1 MTFSVKAFWRPMSN
15 VQEERKISTYSE
27 GLPVYSL
34 YGLNLASDFVFANR
48 LVRETGAPDLTF
60 RLVDEP
66 PLRGWEDNTPAFA
79 SSPELDGV
87 EESMVYVYRQDGYD
101 VLRFTNMADYY
112 LRPDSITCHLLDP
125 ACEFLVEIHL
135 LGVTLSL
142 WLELQGIPVLHAS
155 AVAVEGRAAVFL
167 ATNSG
172 GKSSLAASLMQAGH
186 PLLTDDVLPI
196 ERGAGIFEGRPGY
209 PQMRMWPEQAR
220 HFLGHYEHLEI
231 VHPAFPKRR
240 VPVGEDGL
248 GTFCDQ
254 PAPPACLYLP
264 ERRDPVEWGTEV
276 EIIPIP
282 QVEALMSLIGQS
294 FIPHTVEA
302 LGLQPQRLDFFASLV
317 TQVPMRRIFYPEG
330 FHHLPL
336 VRRAI
341 LDDLAGLR
349 P

>member
-1 MTFSVKAFWRPMSN
+1 MSN
-15 VQEERKISTYSE
+15 VQEKSKISTSSE

-34 YGLNLASDFVFANR
+34 YGLNLASDFSFVNP
-48 LVRETGAPDLTF
+48 LIGGTGAPDLTF
-60 RLVDEP
+60 SLVDAP
-66 PLRGWEDNTPAFA
+66 PLTGWEDNEPAFA
-79 SSPELDGV
+79 SAPELDGV
-87 EESMVYVYRQDGYD
+87 EESMIYVYRQDGYA

-112 LRPDSITCHLLDP
+112 LQPGSITCHLLDP

-135 LGVTLSL
+135 LGVTFSL

-155 AVAVEGRAAVFL
+155 AVVVEGRAAVFL

-172 GKSSLAASLMQAGH
+172 GKSSLAASLMQAGY
-186 PLLTDDVLPI
+186 PLLTDDVLPV
-196 ERGAGIFEGRPGY
+196 ERRGITFRGRPGY

-220 HFLGHYEHLEI
+220 HFLGHYEDLEI
-231 VHPAFPKRR
+231 VHPAFSKRR
-240 VPVGEDGL
+240 VPVGEGGL
-248 GTFCDQ
+248 GTFRNQ
-254 PAPPACLYLP
+254 PTPVACLYLP
-264 ERRDPVEWGTEV
+264 ERRDPAKWGTEV
-276 EIIPIP
+276 EIIQIP
-282 QVEALMSLIGQS
+282 QVEVLMSLIGQS
-294 FIPHTVEA
+294 FIPLTVEA
-302 LGLQPQRLDFFASLV
+302 LGLQPQRLNFFASLV